1 MLLTTLF
8 SRRALFSKML
18 RGGGVTVLLKLL
30 LYFRTNS
37 WFSLALFQTLQPT
50 MHTFFSDYTLP

>member
-30 LYFRTNS
+30 LHFRTNS

-50 MHTFFSDYTLP
+50 MNTFFSDYTLP